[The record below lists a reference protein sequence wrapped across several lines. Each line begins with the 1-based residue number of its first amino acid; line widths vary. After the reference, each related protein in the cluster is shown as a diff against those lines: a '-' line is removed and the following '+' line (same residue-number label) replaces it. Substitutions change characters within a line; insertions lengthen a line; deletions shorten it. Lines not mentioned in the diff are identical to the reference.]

1 MRSRSPWI
9 AMLVVGVTAL
19 ACDPFRASADEDP
32 APTAESDAAAP
43 PSDGA
48 APDDAA
54 AASALCEG
62 THFLCD
68 DFGRGALGD
77 PARWPRSENVAAF
90 TFSTDA
96 PKSAP
101 RAIEVTGSDGAFAY
115 LGKRT
120 AGGVSA
126 VTCDL
131 ELRLPALLP
140 EASRVDL
147 LKLELATPED
157 IPEDFT
163 DVVFSAAPSEL
174 AFNAHH
180 SYSNADE
187 GYVSAS
193 LGATPTDGGW
203 HHVRITLSTTR

>member
-115 LGKRT
+115 LGKRHVR
-120 AGGVSA
+120 A
-126 VTCDL
+126 
-131 ELRLPALLP
+131 LPRGRP
-140 EASRVDL
+140 
-147 LKLELATPED
+147 
-157 IPEDFT
+157 
-163 DVVFSAAPSEL
+163 SAARQTRL
-174 AFNAHH
+174 HRGFH
-180 SYSNADE
+180 
-187 GYVSAS
+187 GYRW
-193 LGATPTDGGW
+193 DGRRRTVQG
-203 HHVRITLSTTR
+203 